1 MNEKASEKEMQ
12 DLRNHIA
19 SLGEGQE
26 VLKKT
31 LEEVLLRME
40 NQRDEVRNDWDKIQ
54 EDMMIIF
61 NDVKSS
67 NSEYAGVIK
76 QIKDV
81 ALHARIMLEDLKYK
95 VTGNVSNN
103 IKLCTCTCQQNFQ
116 VDLRHSNKV
125 TISRMVLR
133 GSTVHT
139 RHSWSRPTWQL
150 LLDMCLNFR
159 PQLRCILK
167 ERESRSI

>member
-1 MNEKASEKEMQ
+1 MENTQVFVGKCLNAKIFHIIVVGGFPGSGIVAQALEFGGSLLNEKASEKEMQ

-67 NSEYAGVIK
+67 NREYAGVIK

-95 VTGNVSNN
+95 VDDDVSRQ
-103 IKLCTCTCQQNFQ
+103 I
-116 VDLRHSNKV
+116 
-125 TISRMVLR
+125 
-133 GSTVHT
+133 
-139 RHSWSRPTWQL
+139 
-150 LLDMCLNFR
+150 
-159 PQLRCILK
+159 
-167 ERESRSI
+167 

>member
-26 VLKKT
+26 VLKKS

-40 NQRDEVRNDWDKIQ
+40 NQRDEVRNDWGKIQ

-67 NSEYAGVIK
+67 NREFAGVMK

-95 VTGNVSNN
+95 VDM
-103 IKLCTCTCQQNFQ
+103 KKKMFQNRFEK
-116 VDLRHSNKV
+116 R
-125 TISRMVLR
+125 
-133 GSTVHT
+133 
-139 RHSWSRPTWQL
+139 
-150 LLDMCLNFR
+150 
-159 PQLRCILK
+159 
-167 ERESRSI
+167 